1 MVVYFLVVPIVGRSL
16 VVAIMS
22 AMKFVIQ
29 ETVGSV
35 NSYQT
40 MLKHAVVGKQNWRRN
55 DRVVLI
61 QYQHV
66 HKYVT
71 SFFLVGCIVVER
83 HAILG
88 IVHHVQF

>member
-16 VVAIMS
+16 VVVIMC

-35 NSYQT
+35 HSCQT
-40 MLKHAVVGKQNWRRN
+40 ILKHAVAGKQNWRRN
-55 DRVVLI
+55 DRLVLI

-71 SFFLVGCIVVER
+71 SFFLVGCIIAER
-83 HAILG
+83 YAILG